1 MKTKKT
7 IQLVKLLEK
16 ANEYLAYKGPGP
28 NDDMRRGAASLI
40 ETALHEANAHAGF
53 MYLEN
58 QGEPGSNET
67 RRHYLTH
74 RSLRA
79 NS

>member
-7 IQLVKLLEK
+7 IPLVKLLEK

-28 NDDMRRGAASLI
+28 NDDMRRGAAALI
-40 ETALHEANAHAGF
+40 ETALHESGAYAGF
-53 MYLEN
+53 AYIDPY
-58 QGEPGSNET
+58 GEPGSNET

>member
-7 IQLVKLLEK
+7 VQLVKLLEK

-40 ETALHEANAHAGF
+40 ETALHECGAYAGF
-53 MYLEN
+53 KYLDPY
-58 QGEPGSNET
+58 GAPGSNET
-67 RRHYLTH
+67 RRFYYIH
-74 RSLRA
+74 RALRA